1 MTSANKY
8 LGSVVGLAVGDALG
22 MPVEFEPVEPSAPVR
37 EMRPAVRFDSVTGEE
52 IKLPAGAWTDDTS
65 MALCLADSILIS
77 DGFSPEDQLSRYL
90 KWFRSGYLSAIDKC
104 FGIGPTVRAVLEEF
118 ESGNK
123 DPGDLTATTNG
134 ALMRVS
140 PVGLAYCSDA
150 VQAIEL
156 SGESSR
162 TTHKSN
168 ESVDSCRYMGA
179 LLAGAVQGADK
190 DELLSPF
197 FFPGSDEGYW
207 DDMPLCPEITDIAA
221 GSFKMK
227 KPPEI
232 NGANQASATLEAA
245 LWAFCGSDNFAE
257 GCTMAVMLGL
267 DADTTAAVYG
277 AIAGAYYGIDEIP
290 SEWISHVA
298 HYEMLVDYAERLH
311 SFSG

>member
-1 MTSANKY
+1 MKSLNKY
-8 LGSVVGLAVGDALG
+8 IGSILGLAVGDALG
-22 MPVEFEPVEPSAPVR
+22 MPVEFQPVDPSAPVR
-37 EMRPAVRFDSVTGEE
+37 DMRPAVRFDSVAGEE

-65 MALCLADSILIS
+65 MALCLADSILMS
-77 DGFSPEDQLSRYL
+77 EEFSPEDQLSKYL
-90 KWFRSGYLSAIDKC
+90 NWFRAGYLSAIDKC

-118 ESGNK
+118 ESGNI
-123 DPGDLTATTNG
+123 DPGDLIATTNG

-150 VQAIEL
+150 VQAVEL
-156 SGESSR
+156 SGESSK
-162 TTHKSN
+162 TTHKSS

-179 LLAGAVQGADK
+179 LLAGAVRGADK

-197 FFPGSDEGYW
+197 FFPGSNEGYW
-207 DDMPLCPEITDIAA
+207 DAMPLCPEIAEIAA
-221 GSFKMK
+221 GSFKTK

-245 LWAFCGSDNFAE
+245 LWAFYGSDDFAA

-277 AIAGAYYGIDEIP
+277 ALAGAYYGADEIP
-290 SEWISHVA
+290 SDWVSHVA
-298 HYEMLVDYAERLH
+298 HYDMLVDYAERLH
-311 SFSG
+311 AYSG